1 MLWAG
6 YFPLPDPRHAG
17 HPPFIIAATLL
28 PILLTAALWKGSG
41 PVLKTYL
48 VATLI
53 LLALMIPI
61 MTNKI
66 GLDTTHIRGLT
77 QRIYTLTLFPVI
89 AVSAFVLALRYRR
102 QQLP

>member
-17 HPPFIIAATLL
+17 HAPFLIAAILL
-28 PILLTAALWKGSG
+28 PILLTSALWKGSG
-41 PVLKTYL
+41 PILKTYF

-53 LLALMIPI
+53 LLAVMIPI

-66 GLDTTHIRGLT
+66 GVDTTNIRGLT
-77 QRIYTLTLFPVI
+77 QRVYTLTLFPVI
-89 AVSAFVLALRYRR
+89 GVSALVLAHRYRR
-102 QQLP
+102 LLV